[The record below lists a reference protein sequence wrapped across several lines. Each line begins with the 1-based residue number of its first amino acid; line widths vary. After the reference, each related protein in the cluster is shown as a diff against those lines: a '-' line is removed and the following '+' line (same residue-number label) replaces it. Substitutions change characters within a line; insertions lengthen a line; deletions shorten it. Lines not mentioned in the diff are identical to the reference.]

1 MAEATDYTRMGEQK
15 PGGPAKLLIAANRRT
30 QKCRNLL
37 VEKDWQAA
45 NIMPIK
51 FKQNEATHGDRTLDR
66 NVNELTDGFGKY
78 DNIIN

>member
-1 MAEATDYTRMGEQK
+1 
-15 PGGPAKLLIAANRRT
+15 
-30 QKCRNLL
+30 L
-37 VEKDWQAA
+37 VEKDWQPA

-51 FKQNEATHGDRTLDR
+51 FKQNEATHGDRALDR